1 MDLDAYLHRIG
12 VPDTRTPDL
21 ATLRRIALGH
31 ATTIAFENLDPF
43 LGREVS
49 VDPDALVAKLVDGRR
64 GGWCFELNGLL
75 RAALDEL
82 GYATTG
88 LAARVLWGRPDGAPA
103 TSRGHMLV
111 RVDLAEGPHL
121 VDVGFGGLTLTGVLA
136 LVPDAVQETPH
147 EPFRVRE
154 VPRDASGAAGLVME
168 ALVAGTWRPLY
179 RFDLAEQLPV
189 DYALTSWYLAH
200 HPDSHFRHGIMVARP
215 GNGVRHALG
224 GHVLTVHHLDGPS
237 ERTELPT
244 PAAVID
250 VLGGTFGLATDDL
263 DGLETALKRLF

>member
-12 VPDTRTPDL
+12 VPDARTADL
-21 ATLRRIALGH
+21 ATLRRIVYGH

-49 VDPDALVAKLVDGRR
+49 VEPTALSAKLVEGRR
-64 GGWCFELNGLL
+64 GGWCFEHNGLL
-75 RAALDEL
+75 RAALDQL

-88 LAARVLWGRPDGAPA
+88 LAARVLWGRPEGAAA

-111 RVDLAEGPHL
+111 RVDLPEGPHL
-121 VDVGFGGLTLTGVLA
+121 ADVGFGGLTLTGVMA

-147 EPFRVRE
+147 EPFRLQE
-154 VPRDASGAAGLVME
+154 APRDAGGGAGFVME
-168 ALVAGTWRPLY
+168 ALAAGAWRPLY
-179 RFDLAEQLPV
+179 RFDLSEQLPV

-200 HPDSHFRHGIMVARP
+200 HPESHFRHGIMVARP
-215 GNGVRHALG
+215 GDGVRHALG

-244 PAAVID
+244 PATVID
-250 VLGGTFGLATDDL
+250 VLEETFGLATADL
-263 DGLETALKRLF
+263 GGLETSLKRLF

>member
-12 VPDTRTPDL
+12 VPDARTPDL
-21 ATLRRIALGH
+21 ATLRRIAYGH

-49 VDPDALVAKLVDGRR
+49 VEPAALVAKLVDGRR
-64 GGWCFELNGLL
+64 GGWCFEHNGLL

-88 LAARVLWGRPDGAPA
+88 LAARVQWGRPEDAPA

-121 VDVGFGGLTLTGVLA
+121 VDVGFGGLTPTGVLA
-136 LVPDAVQETPH
+136 LVADAAQETPH
-147 EPFRVRE
+147 EPFRLRE
-154 VPRDASGAAGLVME
+154 ADGGAGFVME
-168 ALVAGTWRPLY
+168 ALVTGTWRPLY
-179 RFDLAEQLPV
+179 RFDLSEQLPV

-215 GNGVRHALG
+215 GDGVRHALG
-224 GHVLTVHHLDGPS
+224 GHALTVHHLDGPS
-237 ERTELPT
+237 ERTELAT

-250 VLGGTFGLATDDL
+250 VLEGTFGLATGDL